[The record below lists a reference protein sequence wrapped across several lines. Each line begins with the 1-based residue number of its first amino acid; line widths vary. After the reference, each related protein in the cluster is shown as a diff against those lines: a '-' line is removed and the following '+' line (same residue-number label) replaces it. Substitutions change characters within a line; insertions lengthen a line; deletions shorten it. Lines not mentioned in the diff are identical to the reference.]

1 MFKYSLFIYVFIIT
15 FFCLVRL
22 HPSFA
27 DFGRDFFSTIDN
39 YPFEIADGYGLY
51 YYIGLLLGK
60 FSVDFYVFWIFISL
74 ILGYAVF
81 VFLKSI
87 SSQVQGNFL
96 NSFIVFLFIVGYVL
110 PWFSFQNYRYGAALL
125 ILGSIDILN
134 KKSIFKYFLATII
147 HSLSVLFLPYFLLVK
162 YQFSKKKIILFLL
175 IVLGII
181 TILKDQLLLFF
192 LNLFGYENYANDLLN
207 IEERESIVIS
217 LIRLGVFLI
226 VGTKIIKKEL
236 VAPFFYLLAIYFIAI
251 MYTPFHGR
259 IAPFIYI
266 IIIKSINQH
275 KPVYKLIFAVFLIIE
290 GYFSI
295 TKSIFHYGV

>member
-1 MFKYSLFIYVFIIT
+1 LI
-15 FFCLVRL
+15 RL
-22 HPSFA
+22 HPFFS
-27 DFGRDFFSTIDN
+27 DFGKDFFSTFDN

-51 YYIGLLLGK
+51 YLIGTLLGEL
-60 FSVDFYVFWIFISL
+60 SVDFYVFWVIISM
-74 ILGYAVF
+74 ILGYAVYI
-81 VFLKSI
+81 FLNSI
-87 SSQVQGNFL
+87 PSQVQGNLL
-96 NSFIVFLFIVGYVL
+96 NSLIVFLFVTGYVL

-134 KKSIFKYFLATII
+134 KKSILNYFLATII
-147 HSLSVLFLPYFLLVK
+147 HSLSVLFLPYYVVVK
-162 YQFSKKKIILFLL
+162 YQFSKKKTMLFLF

-181 TILKDQLLLFF
+181 IILKDQLLFF
-192 LNLFGYENYANDLLN
+192 SLNLFGYEKYTNDLLS
-207 IEERESIVIS
+207 IGERESITLS

-226 VGTKIIKKEL
+226 IGSKIIKKEF
-236 VAPFFYLLAIYFIAI
+236 VAPFFYLLVIYFIAI

-266 IIIKSINQH
+266 IIIKTINQN
-275 KPVYKLIFAVFLIIE
+275 KPTYKIIFALFLIIE